1 MNEIDPQKQPD
12 NVEEPA
18 ASETAAP
25 QVSPGE
31 VLREAREA
39 RGLSQ
44 AELAEAAKL
53 PQATI
58 ASLEC
63 DDFAVLN
70 EPVYVRG
77 YYRKCALTL
86 EVDVDT
92 MVRAYEQKAR
102 PAAPAL
108 PDKIPVVAGGGVSLF
123 RRLLRGL
130 LILLLLGFL
139 AAAGWWLLQPPGT
152 NPGNDGGLAV
162 FENGNAAEDSADDAA
177 RRDRES
183 EAGDSVEAAGSAEA
197 TASSEP
203 SPAQES
209 ATQGATQ
216 PSQPDDVEVAAA
228 EDDAAPTLEL
238 RFAEESWLRVR
249 DANDQTL
256 MNELVSAGARERIE
270 GEAPLELFLGYAPGV
285 DVTWR
290 GEPVA
295 LEDATRSNN
304 TALVSLE

>member
-1 MNEIDPQKQPD
+1 MNEIDPDKQPD
-12 NVEEPA
+12 SAEEA
-18 ASETAAP
+18 APTEAAAP

-31 VLREAREA
+31 MLREAREA

-86 EVDVDT
+86 ETDVDA

-108 PDKIPVVAGGGVSLF
+108 PDKIPVVAGGGVSIF
-123 RRLLRGL
+123 RRLLRGV
-130 LILLLLGFL
+130 LILLLLGLL
-139 AAAGWWLLQPPGT
+139 AAAGWWLLQPPT
-152 NPGNDGGLAV
+152 ANSGNGGFGAFNGGDASGESFGDAGLAGGQETESE
-162 FENGNAAEDSADDAA
+162 FEPQPEPDPSEAAEPSA
-177 RRDRES
+177 
-183 EAGDSVEAAGSAEA
+183 AEA
-197 TASSEP
+197 STAQDGARSSRADE
-203 SPAQES
+203 
-209 ATQGATQ
+209 
-216 PSQPDDVEVAAA
+216 VEVAATGEA
-228 EDDAAPTLEL
+228 AAPILEL
-238 RFAEESWLRVR
+238 RFQDESWLRVR
-249 DANDQTL
+249 DANDRTL

-270 GEAPLELFLGYAPGV
+270 GEAPLELFVGYAQGV
-285 DVTWR
+285 EVTWR
-290 GEPVA
+290 GEPID
-295 LEDATRSNN
+295 LDDATRSNN

>member
-1 MNEIDPQKQPD
+1 MNEIDSDKQPD
-12 NVEEPA
+12 SLEE
-18 ASETAAP
+18 AAP
-25 QVSPGE
+25 SEAAPPQLSPGE
-31 VLREAREA
+31 MLREAREG

-86 EVDVDT
+86 ETDVDA

-108 PDKIPVVAGGGVSLF
+108 PDKIPVVAGGGVSIF
-123 RRLLRGL
+123 RRLLRGVL
-130 LILLLLGFL
+130 VLLLLGLL
-139 AAAGWWLLQPPGT
+139 AAAGWWLLQPPTT
-152 NPGNDGGLAV
+152 NPGNGGFGAFNNGDASGENAGGAGLAGSQETESEPEPEPEPEPAEV
-162 FENGNAAEDSADDAA
+162 AEPSAAE
-177 RRDRES
+177 
-183 EAGDSVEAAGSAEA
+183 
-197 TASSEP
+197 
-203 SPAQES
+203 ES
-209 ATQGATQ
+209 AAQDGARTGRA
-216 PSQPDDVEVAAA
+216 DEVEVAATEEA
-228 EDDAAPTLEL
+228 AAPILEL
-238 RFAEESWLRVR
+238 RFQEESWLRVR

-256 MNELVSAGARERIE
+256 MNELVSAGARERVE
-270 GEAPLELFLGYAPGV
+270 GEAPVELFLGYAPGV
-285 DVTWR
+285 EVTWR
-290 GEPVA
+290 GEPVS